1 VELEV
6 TNLLIVAAAGFAAP
20 LALGFVP
27 RLRLPAVVLEI
38 VLGIVIGPDVL
49 GWVEIDEPVAVVALL
64 GLAFLLFL
72 AGMEVDLRRLAGHT
86 LGAAGIGFALSLA
99 IAVAAGLALDAGGL
113 VRSPLLIAVAIA
125 TTGLGVVIPVLKDA
139 GESETDFGQLVIVA
153 STVAEF
159 GAILLLTLLFSAE
172 GSGAGSQALLLGG
185 FVLLSAAAAL
195 SIVAAG
201 HLRRLS
207 DVLVRLQDTTA
218 QIRVRG
224 AVVLMIAFVALAEG
238 LGLEA
243 ILGAFVAGALLAA
256 LDRDRMMTHAHFR
269 EKLEAAGYGV
279 FIPVFFVA
287 TGVRFDL
294 EGLLE
299 SPTALANIPI
309 FLVAILA
316 ARGLPALLYRRAV
329 GGRRVVAAALLQ
341 STTSIAF
348 LAAVAEIGMAVD
360 LISPENAAALVG
372 AGLLTIVVCP
382 AAALMLLQE
391 DRGEERALG
400 ARAVP

>member
-1 VELEV
+1 VDLEV
-6 TNLLIVAAAGFAAP
+6 TNLLIVATAGFVAP
-20 LALGFVP
+20 LALGFAP

-72 AGMEVDLRRLAGHT
+72 AGMEVDLSRLARHT
-86 LGAAGIGFALSLA
+86 LGVAGVGFALSLA
-99 IAVAAGLALDAGGL
+99 IAAAAGFALQAGGL
-113 VRSPLLIAVAIA
+113 VRSPLLIAVALT

-139 GESETDFGQLVIVA
+139 GEAESAFGQLLIVA
-153 STVAEF
+153 ATVAEF
-159 GAILLLTLLFSAE
+159 GSILLLTLFFSAE

-185 FVLLSAAAAL
+185 FILLSAVAAL

-201 HLRRLS
+201 HLSRLS
-207 DVLVRLQDTTA
+207 QVLVRLQDTTA

-224 AVVLMIAFVALAEG
+224 AVVLMIAFVVLAEG
-238 LGLEA
+238 LGLEV

-279 FIPVFFVA
+279 FIPIFFVA

-299 SPTALANIPI
+299 SPSALANIPL
-309 FLVAILA
+309 FFAAILA

-329 GGRRVVAAALLQ
+329 GGRRALASALLQ

-348 LAAVAEIGMAVD
+348 LAAAAEIGMAVD
-360 LISPENAAALVG
+360 LISPQNAAALVG

-382 AAALMLLQE
+382 VGALLLLQE
-391 DRGEERALG
+391 GHGDERALG